1 MSCHNN
7 NCGCSPSGYPSANN
21 ECCTEVADL
30 ARFAYA
36 NAQQAAA
43 SAANAAT
50 TLADVVQKSGDTMT
64 GLLVLSGGPVAALG
78 AATKQY
84 VDNAVAIGLT
94 IPDGSITTPKL
105 ANLAV
110 TTGKL
115 DDLSVTTIKL
125 ATNAVD
131 ASKIQDLTIT
141 TNKIADN
148 QITNAK
154 LDSTTRLRIAK
165 AWVNFDG
172 TLSTPITPRASYNVS
187 SITKNG
193 TGDYTVNFT
202 TGALAD
208 ANYSV
213 SGICASGAIITYP
226 SGAAPYVCG
235 PQATPTTSQF
245 RFGTGT
251 GTVGGSS
258 GARSD
263 QSFIYIQ
270 VFGN

>member
-1 MSCHNN
+1 MS
-7 NCGCSPSGYPSANN
+7 NCGCSPSGYPSTNN
-21 ECCTEVADL
+21 ECCTDVANL

-64 GLLVLSGGPVAALG
+64 GPLILSGDPVVALG

-115 DDLSVTTIKL
+115 ADGSVTTIKL
-125 ATNAVD
+125 ATNSVD

-154 LDSTTRLRIAK
+154 LDATTRLRIAK

-172 TLSTPITPRASYNVS
+172 TNQTIRSSYNIS
-187 SITKNG
+187 SITKASSSY
-193 TGDYTVNFT
+193 YTVSFT
-202 TGALAD
+202 TALAD

-213 SGICASGAIITYP
+213 TGVCSGVLGNTIGGGPGIVAPDTSTGYSTASIKFLTIDNNTDGAIDFPMVSLQI
-226 SGAAPYVCG
+226 
-235 PQATPTTSQF
+235 
-245 RFGTGT
+245 
-251 GTVGGSS
+251 
-258 GARSD
+258 
-263 QSFIYIQ
+263 
-270 VFGN
+270 FGN

>member
-1 MSCHNN
+1 L
-7 NCGCSPSGYPSANN
+7 PQPNN
-21 ECCTEVADL
+21 ECCDDVKEA

-43 SAANAAT
+43 SAANAAA

-64 GLLVLSGGPVAALG
+64 GPLILSGDPVALLG

-94 IPDGSITTPKL
+94 IPDGSITTQKL

-115 DDLSVTTIKL
+115 DDGSVTTIKI
-125 ATNAVD
+125 ANNAVD
-131 ASKIQDLTIT
+131 GTKIPDLTLT

-165 AWVNFDG
+165 AWVNFNG
-172 TLSTPITPRASYNVS
+172 TTSPGTIRSQFNVS
-187 SITKNG
+187 SVTKTG
-193 TGDYTVNFT
+193 TGDYAINFAT
-202 TGALAD
+202 ALTD
-208 ANYSV
+208 ANYSITITTASFATNIV
-213 SGICASGAIITYP
+213 SGIGAVKGTFAGGASNK
-226 SGAAPYVCG
+226 
-235 PQATPTTSQF
+235 TTSAVSVLTGQSNTA
-245 RFGTGT
+245 GTADMAE
-251 GTVGGSS
+251 VNVS
-258 GARSD
+258 
-263 QSFIYIQ
+263 

>member
-7 NCGCSPSGYPSANN
+7 NCGCSPSGYPTVNN

-64 GLLVLSGGPVAALG
+64 GPLILSGDPVVALG

-94 IPDGSITTPKL
+94 IPDGSITTQKL

-115 DDLSVTTIKL
+115 ADGSVTTIKL

-148 QITNAK
+148 QITSAK

-172 TLSTPITPRASYNVS
+172 TTSPGTIRSSYNVS
-187 SITKNG
+187 SVTRLSTGFYQVNFSSAMSDVNYSLCLTSYDDSGSNGYLAVEGNNTNFSTTRTTSSFILETNNG
-193 TGDYTVNFT
+193 TSAIN
-202 TGALAD
+202 
-208 ANYSV
+208 SV
-213 SGICASGAIITYP
+213 SVNAI
-226 SGAAPYVCG
+226 
-235 PQATPTTSQF
+235 
-245 RFGTGT
+245 
-251 GTVGGSS
+251 
-258 GARSD
+258 
-263 QSFIYIQ
+263 

>member
-64 GLLVLSGGPVAALG
+64 GPLILSGGPVVALG

-84 VDNAVAIGLT
+84 VDNAVSIGLT

-125 ATNAVD
+125 AANAVD

-165 AWVNFDG
+165 AWVNFNG
-172 TLSTPITPRASYNVS
+172 TLSTPIPPRSAYNVS
-187 SITKNG
+187 SITKSG
-193 TGDYTVNFT
+193 TGSFIVNMTNSLSDSNYSIVTGLQT
-202 TGALAD
+202 TGSSAPTYV
-208 ANYSV
+208 NVV
-213 SGICASGAIITYP
+213 SI
-226 SGAAPYVCG
+226 
-235 PQATPTTSQF
+235 TSQSNNNF
-245 RFGTGT
+245 ALKTEGFGWN
-251 GTVGGSS
+251 GG
-258 GARSD
+258 AD
-263 QSFIYIQ
+263 TPFVFAA

>member
-7 NCGCSPSGYPSANN
+7 NCGCSPSGYPSENN

-64 GLLVLSGGPVAALG
+64 GPLILSGDPVVALG

-84 VDNAVAIGLT
+84 VDNAVSIGLT
-94 IPDGSITTPKL
+94 IPDGSITTQKL

-165 AWVNFDG
+165 AWVNFNG
-172 TLSTPITPRASYNVS
+172 TTSPGTIRSSYNVS
-187 SITKNG
+187 SVTKNG
-193 TGDYTVNFT
+193 TGDYTINFT
-202 TGALAD
+202 TALAD
-208 ANYSV
+208 ANYSIV
-213 SGICASGAIITYP
+213 GTSSRATVTGNDSAAITAELMNP
-226 SGAAPYVCG
+226 GNTFSLKS
-235 PQATPTTSQF
+235 TTQV
-245 RFGTGT
+245 RIVTIDNN
-251 GTVGGSS
+251 
-258 GARSD
+258 SD
-263 QSFIYIQ
+263 AYYDAFSCNIL

>member
-84 VDNAVAIGLT
+84 VDAAVAIGLT
-94 IPDGSITTPKL
+94 IPDGSITTQKL

-115 DDLSVTTIKL
+115 ADGSVTTIKL

-165 AWVNFDG
+165 AWVNFNG
-172 TLSTPITPRASYNVS
+172 TTSPGTIRSSYNVS
-187 SITKNG
+187 SVTKNG
-193 TGDYTVNFT
+193 TGDYTINFT
-202 TGALAD
+202 TALAD
-208 ANYSV
+208 ANY
-213 SGICASGAIITYP
+213 AIAGVATL
-226 SGAAPYVCG
+226 STTLTTNTSYVM
-235 PQATPTTSQF
+235 SQS
-245 RFGTGT
+245 GTGT
-251 GTVGGSS
+251 TQKTVNT
-258 GARSD
+258 ARIWTKTSTAIAD
-263 QSFIYIQ
+263 VDFCDVI

>member
-64 GLLVLSGGPVAALG
+64 GPLILSGDPVVALG

-165 AWVNFDG
+165 AWVNFNG
-172 TLSTPITPRASYNVS
+172 TTSPGTIRSSYNVS
-187 SITKNG
+187 SVTKNG
-193 TGDYTVNFT
+193 TGDYTVNFAT
-202 TGALAD
+202 ALAD
-208 ANYSV
+208 TNYSPV
-213 SGICASGAIITYP
+213 ISAGGWSVNFPATVNLFQSVG
-226 SGAAPYVCG
+226 GGLAPG
-235 PQATPTTSQF
+235 NTSAF
-245 RFGTGT
+245 RFSTALFNNASTG
-251 GTVGGSS
+251 V
-258 GARSD
+258 D
-263 QSFIYIQ
+263 QQYYCVS

>member
-1 MSCHNN
+1 MS
-7 NCGCSPSGYPSANN
+7 NCGCSPSGYPKTNNDCCDDVAN
-21 ECCTEVADL
+21 L

-50 TLADVVQKSGDTMT
+50 TLADVVQRSGDTMT
-64 GLLVLSGGPVAALG
+64 GPLVLSGDPVAALG

-125 ATNAVD
+125 ATNSVD

-172 TLSTPITPRASYNVS
+172 TTSPGTIRSSYNVS
-187 SITKNG
+187 SVTKSG
-193 TGDYTVNFT
+193 TGNYTVNFT
-202 TGALAD
+202 TPMAD
-208 ANYSV
+208 VNYSV
-213 SGICASGAIITYP
+213 SGIVNDP
-226 SGAAPYVCG
+226 SGIGVLCNQSKSTSSFFLVSAIVSSL
-235 PQATPTTSQF
+235 TTFDPIHCS
-245 RFGTGT
+245 
-251 GTVGGSS
+251 V
-258 GARSD
+258 
-263 QSFIYIQ
+263 Q

>member
-7 NCGCSPSGYPSANN
+7 NCGCTPSGYPSANN
-21 ECCTEVADL
+21 ECCGDVAEL

-64 GLLVLSGGPVAALG
+64 GPLVLSGDPVVALG

-110 TTGKL
+110 DSTKL
-115 DDLSVTTIKL
+115 ADGSVTTIKL

-131 ASKIQDLTIT
+131 NSKIQDLSIS
-141 TNKIADN
+141 TNKIGVN
-148 QITNAK
+148 QITDAK

-172 TLSTPITPRASYNVS
+172 TLATPIAPRAAYNVS
-187 SITKNG
+187 SITKNA
-193 TGDYTVNFT
+193 TGSYTINFT
-202 TGALAD
+202 TTLTDAD
-208 ANYSV
+208 YSI
-213 SGICASGAIITYP
+213 SGMCNSN
-226 SGAAPYVCG
+226 
-235 PQATPTTSQF
+235 F
-245 RFGTGT
+245 
-251 GTVGGSS
+251 GSS
-258 GARSD
+258 VGLDPANSATTVTTKTASAVRVVTRNYGTSATDMSD
-263 QSFIYIQ
+263 ISIQ
-270 VFGN
+270 IFGN

>member
-64 GLLVLSGGPVAALG
+64 GPLVLSGDPVVALG

-94 IPDGSITTPKL
+94 IPDGSITTQKL

-115 DDLSVTTIKL
+115 ADGSVTTIKL

-165 AWVNFDG
+165 AWVNFNG
-172 TLSTPITPRASYNVS
+172 TTSPGTIRSSYNVS
-187 SITKNG
+187 SVTKNG
-193 TGDYTVNFT
+193 TGDYTINFT
-202 TGALAD
+202 TALAD
-208 ANYSV
+208 VNYSV
-213 SGICASGAIITYP
+213 SQMTEFVPFP
-226 SGAAPYVCG
+226 SSLACIPSIFS
-235 PQATPTTSQF
+235 QSTTQF
-245 RFGTGT
+245 RFQNVNAANSTQFADT
-251 GTVGGSS
+251 SRVS
-258 GARSD
+258 
-263 QSFIYIQ
+263 IQ